1 MAGEA
6 GTPPGTDFLVT
17 LPPPGE
23 GLSPMPGLLVPHHAW
38 HRWVKLVERWLEEQV
53 LGQAPRA

>member
-1 MAGEA
+1 M
-6 GTPPGTDFLVT
+6 PGGADFLVT

-23 GLSPMPGLLVPHHAW
+23 GLSPMPGLPLPHHAW

-53 LGQAPRA
+53 LGQVPRA